1 MASSEKIQALWS
13 TGDRM
18 TVATE
23 MVLGTEP
30 ETVPQ
35 ARAFARQSLAS
46 ERRMTIEDAELIV
59 SELVTNAVLHGRTP
73 ATLRVR
79 RLADCIRVEVEDAG
93 RDLPVRMRTTDEAM
107 TGRGLDMVAA
117 LASAWGIDA
126 GTAGG
131 KIVWA
136 ELTEATA
143 AAAAVEPR
151 VDVDAETLLAAW
163 PDDIPSEP
171 VFTVELGSV
180 PTDLLL
186 AAKAHID
193 NLVREFTLAEVGISS
208 SHGTPVPT
216 RLSELVQTVVYGF
229 AAARS
234 AIKRQALEAA
244 DRDDVETRLTLT
256 LPLSAAD
263 AGEQYLAALDEAD
276 RYARAARL
284 LTLETP
290 PVHRIFRRWYVE
302 SLVNQLRR
310 QADGLPAAQG
320 PTFPQR
326 LGEEVSRLAPLQ
338 MLAARLTLLQKVT
351 AELTGADAVADIAAT
366 VVRHATAIFGAHA
379 ARIYLLGED
388 GMLRSEAADGGGDA
402 AIAKDYQEFPA
413 AADLPGGVALRTRK
427 PVVLRDLTDL
437 ENRFPALAGAY
448 PDDRTL
454 LVAPLIVGD
463 HELGVLSLTFRQP
476 SGLEQ
481 ETQMAFLTTL
491 ADVTAQAVERALAAA
506 AARQASERLSFLAEG
521 SVVLSSS
528 LDYLTVLGA
537 VADLVVPRLA
547 DWCVVQLLEGDTL
560 QTVALTHFD
569 PVKVAWANQYADRYP
584 TDMSVSTGVPNVIR
598 TGTSELYPHIPEE
611 LLVTAAVDE
620 EHLSVIRELGMSSAL
635 IVPLSGRGG
644 TFGAVTMIYA
654 ESGRRYGPDDVSFAE
669 DLVRRAAL
677 AVETAHAFREQ
688 SGRLAEVTRVA
699 EMAQHAI
706 LASPPPQIGPV
717 ALSARYVSAAAEAL
731 IGGDMYE
738 VLRRPGAVRLLIGD
752 VRGKGL
758 DAVRTTT
765 IVLGEFRAA
774 AADLN
779 DLAEVAAQIDR
790 RLRPYLGDE
799 DFVTA
804 LLAEITDDGSFRVAN
819 CGHPNALVAAAG
831 VVTEIEA
838 QPSLPLGLGAT
849 PSLSTGTLAVG
860 DRLLLYTDGLLEARD
875 AERRFVNLREMVAP
889 LTESDLD
896 EVLDHVLDGLLAVVG
911 GVLADDLALLVAE
924 FRGA

>member
-1 MASSEKIQALWS
+1 
-13 TGDRM
+13 M
-18 TVATE
+18 TAATE
-23 MVLGTEP
+23 LALGNEP
-30 ETVPQ
+30 DTVPA
-35 ARAFARQSLAS
+35 ARHFARQSLAG

-59 SELVTNAVLHGRTP
+59 SELVTNAVLHGRSP

-79 RLADCIRVEVEDAG
+79 RLPGCIRVEVEDAG
-93 RDLPVRMRTTDEAM
+93 RDLPVRMRTNDEAM

-117 LASAWGIDA
+117 LASSWGVDA
-126 GTAGG
+126 GSDGG

-136 ELTEATA
+136 ELTEARATA
-143 AAAAVEPR
+143 PPARPR
-151 VDVDAETLLAAW
+151 VDADADTLLAAW
-163 PDDIPSEP
+163 PDDDPVEP

-193 NLVREFTLAEVGISS
+193 NLVREFTLAQAGSS
-208 SHGTPVPT
+208 SAYEATPVPAH
-216 RLSELVQTVVYGF
+216 LSELVQTVVYGF
-229 AAARS
+229 AVARS
-234 AIKRQALEAA
+234 SIKRQALEAA
-244 DRDDVETRLTLT
+244 DRGEVETRLTLR

-302 SLVNQLRR
+302 SLVDQLRR
-310 QADGLPAAQG
+310 QSEGRPIVQG

-326 LGEEVSRLAPLQ
+326 LGEEVSKLAPLRV
-338 MLAARLTLLQKVT
+338 LAARLTLLQKVT
-351 AELTGADAVADIAAT
+351 AELTGTDSVADIAAT

-379 ARIYLLGED
+379 ARVYLLGED
-388 GMLRSEAADGGGDA
+388 GMLRSEAAEGGGDA
-402 AIAKDYQEFPA
+402 TTAQDYEEFPA

-427 PVVLRDLTDL
+427 PVVLRDLVAL
-437 ENRFPALAGAY
+437 EKRFPALAGVY
-448 PDDRTL
+448 PDDRSL
-454 LVAPLIVGD
+454 LVAPLILGD
-463 HELGVLSLTFRQP
+463 HELGVLSLTFRGP
-476 SGLEQ
+476 SNLDQ
-481 ETQMAFLTTL
+481 DSQLALLTTL
-491 ADVTAQAVERALAAA
+491 ADVTAQALERALAAA
-506 AARQASERLSFLAEG
+506 AAVQASERLSFLAEG

-547 DWCVVQLLEGDTL
+547 DWCAIQLLEGDTL

-569 PVKVAWANQYADRYP
+569 PAKVAWANEYADRYP
-584 TDMSVSTGVPNVIR
+584 TDMNAATGVPNVIR
-598 TGTSELYPHIPEE
+598 TGTSELYPNIPEE
-611 LLVTAAVDE
+611 LLVAAAVDA
-620 EHLSVIRELGMSSAL
+620 EHLSVIRELGMSSVL
-635 IVPLSGRGG
+635 IVPLTGRGG

-654 ESGRRYGPDDVSFAE
+654 ESGRSYGPDDVAFAE
-669 DLVRRAAL
+669 DLARRAAL

-688 SGRLAEVTRVA
+688 SGRLAEVTRIA

-706 LASPPPQIGPV
+706 LAPPPAQIGPV

-779 DLAEVAAQIDR
+779 DLADVAAQIDR

-804 LLAEITDDGSFRVAN
+804 LLAEITDDGEFTVAN
-819 CGHPNALVAAAG
+819 CGHPNALVAADG
-831 VVTEIEA
+831 VVTELEA
-838 QPSLPLGLGAT
+838 PPSLPLGLGAT
-849 PSLSTGTLAVG
+849 PSLNTGTLAIG

-875 AERRFVNLREMVAP
+875 AERQFVNLREIVAP
-889 LTESDLD
+889 LTEGGLD
-896 EVLDHVLDGLLAVVG
+896 EVLDRVLDGLLAVVG

>member
-1 MASSEKIQALWS
+1 
-13 TGDRM
+13 M
-18 TVATE
+18 TAVTE
-23 MVLGTEP
+23 MVLGNEP
-30 ETVPQ
+30 DTVPT
-35 ARAFARQSLAS
+35 ARHFARQSLAG

-79 RLADCIRVEVEDAG
+79 RLPECIRVEVEDAG

-117 LASAWGIDA
+117 LASAWGVDA
-126 GTAGG
+126 GSNGG

-136 ELTEATA
+136 EITDATA
-143 AAAAVEPR
+143 AATMVKPR
-151 VDVDAETLLAAW
+151 VDADAETLLAEW
-163 PDDIPSEP
+163 PDDLPSEP

-193 NLVREFTLAEVGISS
+193 NLVREFTLAEAGISS
-208 SHGTPVPT
+208 AYGTRVPT
-216 RLSELVQTVVYGF
+216 HLTELVQTVVYGF

-244 DRDDVETRLTLT
+244 DRGEVETRLTLT

-290 PVHRIFRRWYVE
+290 PVHRIFRHWYVE
-302 SLVNQLRR
+302 SLVDQLRR
-310 QADGLPAAQG
+310 QANGMPAVQG
-320 PTFPQR
+320 RTFPQR
-326 LGEEVSRLAPLQ
+326 LGDEVSKLAPLQ
-338 MLAARLTLLQKVT
+338 VLAERLTLLQKVT
-351 AELTGADAVADIAAT
+351 AALTGADAVADIAAT

-379 ARIYLLGED
+379 ARVYLLGED

-402 AIAKDYQEFPA
+402 TIVAEYQEFPA

-427 PVVLRDLTDL
+427 PVVLRDLADL
-437 ENRFPALAGAY
+437 EKRFPALAGAY

-463 HELGVLSLTFRQP
+463 HELGVLSLTFREP
-476 SGLEQ
+476 SNLEQ
-481 ETQMAFLTTL
+481 DTQMAFLTTL

-569 PVKVAWANQYADRYP
+569 PAKVAWANQYSDRYP
-584 TDMSVSTGVPNVIR
+584 TDMDSPTGAPNVIR

-611 LLVTAAVDE
+611 LLVAAAVDA

-635 IVPLSGRGG
+635 IVPLTGRGG

-654 ESGRRYGPDDVSFAE
+654 ESGRSYGPDDVSFAE
-669 DLVRRAAL
+669 DLSRRAAL

-688 SGRLAEVTRVA
+688 SGRLAEVTRIA

-706 LASPPPQIGPV
+706 LASPPAQIGPV

-804 LLAEITDDGSFRVAN
+804 LLAEVNDDGAFVVAN
-819 CGHPNALVAAAG
+819 CGHPNALLAAQG
-831 VVTEIEA
+831 VVTEIQA
-838 QPSLPLGLGAT
+838 PPSLPLGLGAT
-849 PSLSTGTLAVG
+849 PSLSTGKLAVG

-875 AERRFVNLREMVAP
+875 AERRFVNLRELVAP
-889 LTESDLD
+889 LTEGDLE
-896 EVLDHVLDGLLAVVG
+896 EVLDSVLSGLLAVVG